1 MRMSRGHAVYDKRNP
16 PEDLLQ
22 LPSLLSKQV
31 SLNLHRDRAQ
41 VRVGSPCRCEQMRG
55 LQQFQHKLGY
65 MLMNT

>member
-55 LQQFQHKLGY
+55 LQQFQHSLGY
-65 MLMNT
+65 MLMST